1 MSWFEREFGEDVP
14 QEDISIMLRE
24 YVKRGMVEQ
33 SIDENG
39 EFVFTLTDL
48 GKQIFKDLNGGNK
61 HES

>member
-39 EFVFTLTDL
+39 EFVFSLTAL
-48 GKQIFKDLNGGNK
+48 GEQIFKDLNGGNK
-61 HES
+61 D